1 MKRFKNILVV
11 AEGNDGDTRS
21 LLNNAVDLA
30 RRNGAVLTVF
40 SVVEAIPERRRFKKV
55 GGARRDLQAL
65 MVQARIADLEAV
77 TPSTDVPIHHE
88 VVAGTP
94 HVEIIERV
102 KTLGHDL
109 VLTVPMPPI
118 RRFGLGSASLTMHL
132 LRKCPVPVWV
142 HSPLSATAD
151 AVVVAIGPLEPES
164 HDLNVKL
171 LELGSSLAKTSD
183 SALHLVHAW
192 RLEGETMLASPRLG
206 YSSEDVAVMG
216 GEVRTEAEDGLAT
229 LVDAVP
235 AAADAEIHLQK
246 GHASDVIS
254 SAIDEIN
261 PSTVVMGTLAR
272 SGIPGYIIGNT
283 AERVLVDVNR
293 SVLAVKPDVF
303 VSPVGAIND
312 WSATQMPY

>member
-11 AEGNDGDTRS
+11 AESNDGHTRS
-21 LLNNAVDLA
+21 LLNSALDLA

-40 SVVEAIPERRRFKKV
+40 SVVEAIPERRRFKKS
-55 GGARRDLQAL
+55 GGVRRDLQS
-65 MVQARIADLEAV
+65 MMIQSRIAELEAA
-77 TPSTDVPIHHE
+77 TPSTDVSVHHE

-94 HVEIIERV
+94 HLEIIERV

-142 HSPLSATAD
+142 HSPLSVTAD
-151 AVVVAIGPLEPES
+151 SILVAVGPLEPES

-206 YSSEDVAVMG
+206 YTPEDVAAMG
-216 GEVRTEAEDGLAT
+216 GEAREEAEVGLAK
-229 LVDAVP
+229 LLEAVP
-235 AAADAEIHLQK
+235 GAADAEIHLRK
-246 GHASDVIS
+246 GHASDIIS
-254 SAIDEIN
+254 SAIDEVN

-293 SVLAVKPDVF
+293 SVLAVKPDGF

-312 WSATQMPY
+312 WSVDQMPY